1 MSQNTWAT
9 KEVSTQL
16 NVEDKGGREH
26 ILLPYKEYSAECKK
40 NILQCKIC
48 VYLERKPSNS
58 NEGGGKWLIFLLLWV
73 LSFFDRLGSD

>member
-58 NEGGGKWLIFLLLWV
+58 NEGEVNG
-73 LSFFDRLGSD
+73 SFFFSFGFCHSLTD